1 MPKVSE
7 GFAKPKPAKQ
17 PKNPPPAQSEIDESK
32 PPFWLTL
39 IVNIRMISF
48 ALFQLGQILLEQRM
62 NAKSKSIESRN
73 PQKRSPF
80 K

>member
-1 MPKVSE
+1 MSKPSK
-7 GFAKPKPAKQ
+7 GFAQPKPAKQ
-17 PKNPPPAQSEIDESK
+17 PKNPPPAQSDINLSE
-32 PPFWLTL
+32 PPFWLKL

-73 PQKRSPF
+73 SQRRSPF
-80 K
+80 R